1 MRQPACVGAFIRDAR
16 DRVYAHR
23 RSPDRRLL
31 PGTWD
36 IVGGHVEPGETP
48 EETLAREIEEETG
61 WKLRRIEAPL
71 ADWEWTWDG
80 VVRRELDYL
89 VEVDGDLSRPRLE
102 EGKHDAYAWV
112 GLDNLELMTEGRT
125 DGDRRLRDI
134 VAKAARIR
142 LTQRLRLEPVG
153 PEDADDLWTL
163 HQDPAVAEWYAGTWS
178 LETARATVT
187 DWAAAWERDGVH
199 KWVAYDRGTGEL
211 VGRGGLSRGKRRRG
225 RGARTRL
232 DPPAAPMGSRV
243 RHRDRAGRAGLRV
256 RRPRGAGG
264 RVVHRTPQHAVACG
278 DGTPGDALRTRVHP
292 PWPGR
297 RAGRCTAGRAVRAVR
312 DASLTS
318 CGGGVSGRRSSAGR
332 RARPRPRWP
341 PG

>member
-211 VGRGGLSRGKRRRG
+211 VGRGGLSRGNVD
-225 RGARTRL
+225 GAVALELGWTLRQ
-232 DPPAAPMGSRV
+232 
-243 RHRDRAGRAGLRV
+243 HRWGAGYATEIGRAGLDFAFDDL
-256 RRPRGAGG
+256 GA
-264 RVVHRTPQHAVACG
+264 REVVSFTERHN
-278 DGTPGDALRTRVHP
+278 TRS
-292 PWPGR
+292 
-297 RAGRCTAGRAVRAVR
+297 RAVMERLGMRFVR
-312 DASLTS
+312 EFTHPGLVEGLDGVQPDAPFALYAM
-318 CGGGVSGRRSSAGR
+318 RR
-332 RARPRPRWP
+332 
-341 PG
+341 